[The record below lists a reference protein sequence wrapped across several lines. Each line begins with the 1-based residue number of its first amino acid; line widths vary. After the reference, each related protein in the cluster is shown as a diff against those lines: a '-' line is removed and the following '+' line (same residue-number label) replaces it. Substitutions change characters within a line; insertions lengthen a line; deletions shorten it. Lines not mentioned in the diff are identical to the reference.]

1 MPGTVLITLP
11 ALPNLILTI
20 TYQSIIFIYI
30 LHIRTQKHIEVKQV
44 AQDHTAD
51 NKQTWDIK
59 LGNVASVSACTM
71 QCRLLTQKGHINK
84 SLKSSDL
91 MTSALTYTCPW
102 CPVFRTSPV
111 SASLTPLSTLSC
123 TPRLSHTKP
132 LRPADMPANPQ
143 HPAT

>member
-51 NKQTWDIK
+51 NKQSWDIK

-111 SASLTPLSTLSC
+111 SASLTPPQCFLA
-123 TPRLSHTKP
+123 PPDSHTKP